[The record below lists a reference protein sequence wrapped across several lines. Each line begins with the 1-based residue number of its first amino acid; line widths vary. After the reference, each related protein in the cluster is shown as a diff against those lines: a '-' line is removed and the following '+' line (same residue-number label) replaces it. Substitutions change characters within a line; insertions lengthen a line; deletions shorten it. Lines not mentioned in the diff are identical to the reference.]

1 LHNAQLM
8 SLPLNLSCFR
18 LVLLLWYRIIRI
30 VPDKRPLNVCCVC
43 ACVRACV
50 CVCVCV
56 RACVRACVCVCVLS
70 AIVRHADRNEFN
82 QFTAPADGSL
92 TRGGSTSVRGR
103 VRRRASLLPRAG
115 SCAPRAGTDRQTDGI
130 AGGILRTY
138 RYIRVLTS
146 TTDRT
151 YARSRRF
158 HACHI
163 FTDISQKT
171 ESTFLI
177 DGLTL
182 VIIL

>member
-1 LHNAQLM
+1 MHIAQLM
-8 SLPLNLSCFR
+8 SLPLTVSCFR

-30 VPDKRPLNVCCVC
+30 VPDKRPLNVCCV
-43 ACVRACV
+43 
-50 CVCVCV
+50 
-56 RACVRACVCVCVLS
+56 CVCVCVLS

-158 HACHI
+158 HACYI

>member
-1 LHNAQLM
+1 M
-8 SLPLNLSCFR
+8 
-18 LVLLLWYRIIRI
+18 
-30 VPDKRPLNVCCVC
+30 
-43 ACVRACV
+43 
-50 CVCVCV
+50 
-56 RACVRACVCVCVLS
+56 CVCVLS

-130 AGGILRTY
+130 AGGILLGISWRSLETCCRPRTWWCNDATALVGYVKLMMMMILRTY
-138 RYIRVLTS
+138 RYICVLTS